1 MEVSLFSPAKINLFL
16 AVTSRR
22 ADGFH
27 DLLSVAAPLDFGDDL
42 KAVASGEITN
52 PDSQFTLECSAPGVP
67 LDGGNLVLKAATAFA
82 AATGWKRSV
91 HFQLTKRIPT
101 GAGLGGG
108 SSNAVA
114 ALRALNRLSGE
125 LLDESRMNAVA
136 ASLGSDCALFLRNA
150 PVVMR
155 GRGERV
161 ASLPESATERLRG
174 RQVLLFKPSF
184 CISTPWAY
192 GRMVA
197 RGTDYLP
204 EAEAETRFAKW
215 LEGKA
220 PAEALLFNNM
230 EPAAFDKYVALPVLL
245 KKLREKW
252 DVAVAMSGS
261 GSACYALLRGD
272 DRVAESLSDE
282 IRACWGAESFVQR
295 AALA

>member
-1 MEVSLFSPAKINLFL
+1 
-16 AVTSRR
+16 
-22 ADGFH
+22 
-27 DLLSVAAPLDFGDDL
+27 
-42 KAVASGEITN
+42 
-52 PDSQFTLECSAPGVP
+52 VP
-67 LDGGNLVLKAATAFA
+67 LDGSNLVLKAAKAFA
-82 AATGWKRSV
+82 AATGWRQSV

-114 ALRALNRLSGE
+114 ALRALNRLSGD
-125 LLDESRMNAVA
+125 LLDEGRMTAMA

-161 ASLPESATERLRG
+161 DSLPGSAIGRLRG

-204 EAEAETRFAKW
+204 EAAAEARLAKW
-215 LEGKA
+215 LGGKA
-220 PAEALLFNNM
+220 AAEELLFNNM
-230 EPAAFDKYVALPVLL
+230 EPAAFDKYVAMPLLL

-252 DVAVAMSGS
+252 GVSVAMSGS

-272 DRVAESLSDE
+272 DREAAQLSEE
-282 IRACWGAESFVQR
+282 IRTCWGAETFVQR